1 MFEQSLYKT
10 EYQTEPVATPVAEGD
25 LFHDYEI
32 RNWELSSRIYKILGV
47 AGAFNLLAL
56 LVFSQ
61 TSVLTMKGCDS
72 PLVGQVCQALD
83 TIYVASTLFGT
94 DRDYID
100 AVYDKTDL
108 GDAEITF
115 VDVTGVTPPLSYPE
129 GYFQLA
135 NPVEYQAMLDAASN
149 TAFPTD
155 IPGFPQGFSVT
166 TPSRG
171 GSVIDTDPVYPK
183 ANPNVIDGDL
193 PKYNPNS
200 GVASKAPIQRKRNRG
215 GRVIKT
221 PTVDSVDGTP
231 DDEQIAKV
239 KPSPSPTPA
248 PKVDPTAAPNAY
260 DINKRPFADLA
271 NNVNDLLD
279 KKQVKLESPFVV
291 NAQGKLT
298 KEGKLDPK
306 SFRWGEVASA
316 DQKMIDVVKEAVE
329 AINDSGYLQ
338 YLKDISGKDFN
349 LMLKQ
354 DETNI
359 SAVVQ
364 SELESDLRAKSMKG
378 SLDLVIAFARSKKS
392 GPEADQN
399 DKDELVLLENAKVE
413 TDGKKVVIKFIVPK
427 EIALQMIQRKL
438 AEQKALPKQPN
449 GNTVT
454 SSNDNTAKK

>member
-1 MFEQSLYKT
+1 MFEQSFYKT
-10 EYQTEPVATPVAEGD
+10 EYQTEPVATPVVKGD
-25 LFHDYEI
+25 LFNNYEI
-32 RNWELSSRIYKILGV
+32 KNWELSSRIYKILAV

-56 LVFSQ
+56 LIFSQ

-83 TIYVASTLFGT
+83 TIYVASALFGT

-100 AVYDKTDL
+100 AVYEKTDL
-108 GDAEITF
+108 GDAEIMF

-135 NPVEYQAMLDAASN
+135 NPIEHQAMLDTAN
-149 TAFPTD
+149 TDPFALD
-155 IPGFPQGFSVT
+155 NQGFPPGFSVT
-166 TPSRG
+166 TPSTG
-171 GSVIDTDPVYPK
+171 SSVIDTPPQYARP
-183 ANPNVIDGDL
+183 NPNIIDGDL
-193 PKYNPNS
+193 PTYKPP
-200 GVASKAPIQRKRNRG
+200 VASSPPVQRKRSRG
-215 GRVIKT
+215 GRVVKT
-221 PTVDSVDGTP
+221 PPLDSVDGTP
-231 DDEQIAKV
+231 DDEKIAQV
-239 KPSPSPTPA
+239 KPSPTATPA

-260 DINKRPFADLA
+260 DINKRPFVDLA

-306 SFRWGEVASA
+306 SFRWGEVTSA

-338 YLKDISGKDFN
+338 YLKEISGKDFN

-354 DETNI
+354 DETSI

-364 SELESDLRAKSMKG
+364 SELESDLRARTMKG
-378 SLDLVIAFARSKKS
+378 SLDLVIAFAKSRKS
-392 GPEADQN
+392 GAEADQN
-399 DKDELVLLENAKVE
+399 DKDDLVLLENAKVE
-413 TDGKKVVIKFIVPK
+413 TEGKKVVIKFNVPK

-449 GNTVT
+449 GNTLT
-454 SSNDNTAKK
+454 GAIDNTANK